1 MAGTG
6 TGGEIYLDSVQ
17 MQTLERAFREWAEAS
32 PRQDVR
38 LSRRRI
44 LLLFLLI
51 RYTGAKL
58 NETLS
63 LDLRR
68 DIDTAGCRV
77 HLRGGDE
84 DGASRDIQLSES
96 LAGELRRA
104 MSDPDFMDSI
114 DHSFDVDPAFVR
126 RKFYERAEACG
137 FDKRLGSPE
146 MLRKAR
152 AVELMQGNLPLPAVQ
167 LMLGQSVVSQA
178 ASSGSFSESDL
189 REVTRLYMDRE
200 SDRRTSARNAF
211 YGKVTAIARGDIQAR
226 VELATADGH
235 AVATLITLNSLE
247 RLCLTPGK
255 LVTAEVKAPYVMLE
269 RGGTASSSADNVFE
283 GAVVRIASGKI
294 STEYIVRISEAAE
307 LCSVVSTASANRL
320 DLRVGD
326 PVRALF
332 NGYSVVL
339 HA

>member
-1 MAGTG
+1 MTGSGTG
-6 TGGEIYLDSVQ
+6 SEIYLDAVQ
-17 MQTLERAFREWAEAS
+17 MQTLERTFREWAEAS

-58 NETLS
+58 NEALS
-63 LDLRR
+63 LNPQR
-68 DIDTAGCRV
+68 DIDTDGCRV
-77 HLRGGDE
+77 HFRGGE
-84 DGASRDIQLSES
+84 EEGASRDVQLSES
-96 LAGELRRA
+96 LAGELHRA
-104 MSDPDFMDSI
+104 LTDPDFMASI
-114 DHSFDVDPAFVR
+114 DHKFDIDPAFVR
-126 RKFYERAEACG
+126 RKFYERAEDCG

-178 ASSGSFSESDL
+178 ASSASFSPDEL

-226 VELATADGH
+226 VELTTADDH
-235 AVATLITLNSLE
+235 TVTTLITVNSLE

-255 LVTAEVKAPYVMLE
+255 LLTAEVKAPYVMLE
-269 RGGTASSSADNVFE
+269 RSGAPSSSADNEFE
-283 GAVVRIASGKI
+283 GTVVRLTPGKI
-294 STEYIVRISEAAE
+294 STEYVIRISEAAE
-307 LCSVVSTASANRL
+307 LCSLVSTASAKRL

-332 NGYSVVL
+332 NCYSVVL
-339 HA
+339 HV

>member
-1 MAGTG
+1 MTGSGTG
-6 TGGEIYLDSVQ
+6 VEIYLDSVQ
-17 MQTLERAFREWAEAS
+17 MQTLERTFREWVEAS

-63 LDLRR
+63 LDPAR
-68 DIDTAGCRV
+68 DIDADGCRI
-77 HLRGGDE
+77 HFRDSDGD
-84 DGASRDIQLSES
+84 GSSRNVQISES
-96 LAGELRRA
+96 LAGELRSALADR
-104 MSDPDFMDSI
+104 DFMASI
-114 DHSFDVDPAFVR
+114 GHRFDVDPAFVR

-137 FDKRLGSPE
+137 FDKRLGNPE

-167 LMLGQSVVSQA
+167 LMLGQSVVTQA
-178 ASSGSFSESDL
+178 ASSASFSEADL

-226 VELATADGH
+226 VELSTADNH
-235 AVATLITLNSLE
+235 AVTTLITLNSLE

-255 LVTAEVKAPYVMLE
+255 LVTAEVKAPHVMLE
-269 RGGTASSSADNVFE
+269 RSRSHSSSADNEFE
-283 GAVVRIASGKI
+283 GTVVRITAGKI

-307 LCSVVSTASANRL
+307 LCSMVSTASADRL
-320 DLRVGD
+320 DLHIGD

-332 NGYSVVL
+332 NCYSVVL
-339 HA
+339 HI